1 MNETDVSQSD
11 FNDEP
16 ALSDDLSHPKTGAPV
31 SEERYFSL
39 FEHASEAMVSFRPQQ
54 GAILDANVQAEKL
67 LGHARAAMKRMNF
80 RDLFAAP
87 HHEQVDWL
95 IEQIGGSANL
105 RLEDVTLKRADGL
118 AVPVS
123 LSCNWLKIDGSFI
136 AQVIMHDMTQ
146 QREIQR
152 ELRSYAEQLEARVAQ
167 RAGEL
172 KLSEDRYRTLF
183 FQEQQRGR
191 HLSLINDVQR
201 CALET
206 RDIEDFLHRVT
217 AAIQAHF
224 RDCDVTFYLRQ
235 TAQRGAYSDLA
246 PQFNAMPRYS
256 VAARAVQLDFT
267 LSETAASLAAAGEN
281 AADGTASTRAR
292 ESLVVV
298 AQTGGHGL
306 SPEVGTQVAPDTL
319 PGLVTDGS
327 NDTLIVNDVPSDA
340 RYQRLSG
347 THRDPGAQIC
357 VAVRVKDDFIG
368 VVSVQSDRAHHFDPR
383 DGVALQTAATIA
395 AAHVQAIR
403 MFLGSNELKE
413 FNQTLISTML
423 HSLMVVD
430 DHGLIQFV
438 NERLCQTLYVERDQ
452 CINASFARVLGENV
466 VEGHGLRE
474 ALRDVT
480 QHGATREIPEVRF
493 WARDTEL
500 YFDLRISRVYFRGQ
514 AQAVILMINLTQRFR
529 RTRQLQLINEMG
541 SFLQSSLDIDRV
553 LRITLTCITAGPALS
568 FNRAFLLLFDED
580 EKTLRGAMAV
590 GPSSAEEAARIW
602 REMGKREQTLAD
614 ILSDESA
621 FASSITPLQASVSQL
636 AFEVSDPRFAPIAR
650 AIRERQPLRVPRG
663 QLIAT
668 SDACEYSQAPETSSA
683 ARSAALLQELM
694 IAPETAIAPLASK
707 DRVVGVV
714 LIDNLYSQ
722 TPIDENE
729 LRLLGTLAQQ
739 AGLTLDNALTYQDL
753 QKAQRDLIAAER
765 LVVVGEMAARVSHEI
780 RNPLATIG
788 GFARSI
794 LKSPDNIAGV
804 ERKSGIIVE
813 EVERLE
819 ELLGDMLDMARS
831 SQLEYS
837 PQDINAVVE
846 HALLLA
852 DADIKASG
860 AQVQQSLDDALPLLM
875 VDRRRLL
882 QALLN
887 TMRNAAQAMPDGGT
901 LTIATRLCDQNSETV
916 NFEIEIKDTGQG
928 IPEKARQQ
936 VFDPFFSTKIRGSGL
951 GLAVTLRIIRDHGG
965 DIDVFSEEGE
975 GTSFVMILTL
985 PRAASIASQPALAGT
1000 APPGDESALSSGVTL
1015 TGESAPAN
1023 D

>member
-1 MNETDVSQSD
+1 MNQTDALAAKQSNFD
-11 FNDEP
+11 DEP
-16 ALSDDLSHPKTGAPV
+16 ALSDDSSCPQNAAPA
-31 SEERYFSL
+31 SEARYFSL

-54 GAILDANVQAEKL
+54 GAILDANVQASKL
-67 LGHARAAMKRMNF
+67 LGHARAAMQRMNF

-123 LSCNWLKIDGSFI
+123 LSCNWLKIDGAFI

-191 HLSLINDVQR
+191 HLSLINDVQG

-206 RDIEDFLHRVT
+206 RDIEHFLHRVT

-267 LSETAASLAAAGEN
+267 LSETAASLAAATEG
-281 AADGTASTRAR
+281 AAESAASTRAP

-403 MFLGSNELKE
+403 MFLASNELKE

-452 CINASFARVLGENV
+452 CINASFARVLGEDV
-466 VEGHGLRE
+466 IEQHGLRE

-493 WARDTEL
+493 WARDVEL

-553 LRITLTCITAGPALS
+553 LRITLTCITAGPALG
-568 FNRAFLLLFDED
+568 FNRAFLLLFDDD
-580 EKTLRGAMAV
+580 EQTLRGAMAV

-602 REMGKREQTLAD
+602 REMGRREQNLTE
-614 ILSDESA
+614 ILSDEGA
-621 FASSITPLQASVSQL
+621 FAASITPLQELVSQL
-636 AFEVSDPRFAPIAR
+636 AFEVSDPRFAAIAR
-650 AIRERQPLRVPRG
+650 AIRERQPLRVARD
-663 QLIAT
+663 QLIAPAVEN
-668 SDACEYSQAPETSSA
+668 SEYSQAPNASTA
-683 ARSAALLQELM
+683 ARSAALLQEIM
-694 IAPETAIAPLASK
+694 VASETAIAPLASK

-722 TPIDENE
+722 TPVEENE

-739 AGLTLDNALTYQDL
+739 AGLTLDNALTYQAL
-753 QKAQRDLIAAER
+753 QKAQRDLVAAER

-794 LKSPDNIAGV
+794 AKHPDSVDGV

-819 ELLGDMLDMARS
+819 ELLGDLLDMARS

-837 PQDINAVVE
+837 PQDINALVE

-860 AQVQQSLDDALPLLM
+860 AEVQQHLDASLPILM
-875 VDRRRLL
+875 ADRRRLL

-901 LTIATRLCDQNSETV
+901 LAISTRSFAQNVETV
-916 NFEIEIKDTGQG
+916 GIEIEIKDTGQG
-928 IPEKARQQ
+928 ISEKARQQ

-951 GLAVTLRIIRDHGG
+951 GLAVTLRIVRDHGG
-965 DIDVFSEEGE
+965 DIDVFSEEGV
-975 GTSFVMILTL
+975 GTSFVMSLTL
-985 PRAASIASQPALAGT
+985 PRATPVSTPPDPGRTARPDSEAALAFL
-1000 APPGDESALSSGVTL
+1000 DSAG
-1015 TGESAPAN
+1015 GK
-1023 D
+1023 